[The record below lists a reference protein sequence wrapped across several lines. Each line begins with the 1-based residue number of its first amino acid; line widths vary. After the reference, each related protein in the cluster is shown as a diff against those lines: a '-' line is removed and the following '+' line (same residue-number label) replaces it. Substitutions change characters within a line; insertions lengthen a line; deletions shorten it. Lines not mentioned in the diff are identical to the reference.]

1 MYIKF
6 VEASSVIYRYL
17 QEASPK
23 APCSPK
29 KEAYD
34 NLTMIL
40 WPIKHVEKTFL
51 TIITKGK

>member
-6 VEASSVIYRYL
+6 VEAGSVIYRYL

-40 WPIKHVEKTFL
+40 
-51 TIITKGK
+51 